1 MLSDRWTGHARSEL
15 SPAKTPPVPLLD
27 ASSSGQHRRHHD
39 LPSLIRHKLSLP
51 VVLPFPASNNSP
63 HLALADHFLLGGREV
78 WFVFIF
84 YQELVSV
91 KLVLGECDSSDIA
104 VLSQSLTC
112 HTNSKQSAT
121 LSLPPSLPSCPGF
134 SIVIFQS

>member
-1 MLSDRWTGHARSEL
+1 MLSDRWTGQARSEL

-51 VVLPFPASNNSP
+51 VVLPFPASNNSA

-91 KLVLGECDSSDIA
+91 KLVLGVSVIA
-104 VLSQSLTC
+104 VTLLSC
-112 HTNSKQSAT
+112 HSH
-121 LSLPPSLPSCPGF
+121 
-134 SIVIFQS
+134 